1 MKTFKISFFAF
12 VLMIFSYQANSQ
24 IIAFDKIIY
33 NYGII
38 SDTLT
43 KIPATFIVRN
53 IGDKPL
59 LIIYAHPSCECVS
72 VEYTKDTIMPGNMG
86 SVTLYFNPKGFAG
99 FFTKTVSILS
109 NSIESQEVNLTL
121 KGTIKQISAAK
132 EIEYPYFF
140 EQVIRARN
148 ITLDLGKIYY
158 PEIKTDTA
166 FLYNP
171 QDTAVTISFPNLA
184 NYIQVKM
191 LPSNTL
197 KPNEEG
203 MIIISYDPA
212 KKNDWGSVLDKVYMS
227 FEGKKTTYK
236 SRITLSGLITEDFSK
251 LSKKQLKAA
260 PHIEFSKIEVNFDTI
275 KQGEKVECLFP
286 FSNTGKSTLII
297 RKIKTSC
304 GCTVGKL
311 EKLEYKQGEKGEVK
325 VTFSS
330 DHKDRDNMQII
341 TVITNDPKNPEKKL
355 TIKGYVKLP

>member
-1 MKTFKISFFAF
+1 MKTFKITLFAF
-12 VLMIFSYQANSQ
+12 VLTFFSYQTNAQ
-24 IIAFDKIIY
+24 IISFDKIIY
-33 NYGII
+33 DYGII
-38 SDTLT
+38 SDTVT
-43 KIPATFIVRN
+43 NIPATFMVRN

-59 LIIYAHPSCECVS
+59 YIIYAKPSCECVS

-86 SVTLYFNPKGFAG
+86 SVTLYFNPKGFGG
-99 FFTKTVSILS
+99 FFTKTVAILS

-132 EIEYPYFF
+132 EIEYPYYL

-158 PEIKTDTA
+158 PEISVDTA
-166 FLYNP
+166 FVYNP

-184 NYIQVKM
+184 NYVQVKM
-191 LPSNTL
+191 LPSNTI
-197 KPNEEG
+197 PANGEA
-203 MIIISYDPA
+203 MIIISYDPV
-212 KKNDWGSVLDKVYMS
+212 KKNDWGSILDKVYMS

-251 LSKKQLKAA
+251 VTKKQLKVA
-260 PHIEFSKIEVNFDTI
+260 PHIEFSLIEVKFDTI
-275 KQGEKVECLFP
+275 IQGQKVECLFP
-286 FSNTGKSTLII
+286 FVNSGKNTLII

-325 VTFSS
+325 VTFNS
-330 DHKDRDNMQII
+330 DHKDHDNMQII
-341 TVITNDPKNPEKKL
+341 TVITNDPKTPERRL